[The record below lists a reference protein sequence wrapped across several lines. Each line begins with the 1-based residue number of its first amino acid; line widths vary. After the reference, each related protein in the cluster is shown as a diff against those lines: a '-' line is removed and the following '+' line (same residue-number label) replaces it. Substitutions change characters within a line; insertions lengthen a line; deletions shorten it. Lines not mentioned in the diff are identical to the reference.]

1 MALTPLASTVI
12 GGSHSFF
19 PGITNEA
26 ANEAYIIGYGTSF
39 LHRFSLTTFVEVAS
53 TSMQNNSSGL
63 ALINSASAVAVS
75 ATTGNAQFYEISSG
89 YTQTLAAA
97 SSPQGNNQGIAGDPT
112 NNTVMFIS
120 SSTRVLHRIVNFTY
134 TALTLNTGST
144 TDGAMNCII
153 AKSPGRWLL
162 GTQGGAVYEVDS
174 SGNILNKLQVSLD
187 NTSGAGYFESS
198 SAVCYLPISN
208 LAYDNNL
215 LLVGCGDGTCLVYD
229 YPTQTKVYQYQIN
242 STSQL
247 RGVLLSPVASG
258 EVVAVIDTTQSNPGR
273 SVCEMDFTVK
283 PLKFYDSM
291 YTNSANTPQA
301 VGINTQTSVG
311 WFAQNDASSTQRI
324 YFFRISGVRPTATQT
339 FTVQNSGIDQKA
351 RLMILDDTT
360 GNMVGRPLLDTYMQS
375 PATYRVPSGKTLK
388 IMVKVG
394 EGEDA
399 VWQVN
404 SLTT

>member
-1 MALTPLASTVI
+1 MALTPLASALI

-26 ANEAYIIGYGTSF
+26 TNEAYIIGYGTSF
-39 LHRFSLTTFVEVAS
+39 LHRYNLTTFVEVAS
-53 TSMQNNSSGL
+53 TSMQSNSCAI

-75 ATTGNAQFYEISSG
+75 STTGNAQYYEISSG
-89 YTQTLAAA
+89 YTQTLSAGTT
-97 SSPQGNNQGIAGDPT
+97 PQGNNQAIAGDT
-112 NNTVMFIS
+112 ANNTVMFVGS
-120 SSTRVLHRIVNFTY
+120 GTRTINRIVNFTY
-134 TALTLNTGST
+134 TSLTVNTGAGN
-144 TDGAMNCII
+144 DGSLSCII
-153 AKSPGRWLL
+153 AKSSGRWLV
-162 GTQGGAVYEVDS
+162 GTQGGAVYEIDS
-174 SGNILNKLQVSLD
+174 SGNILNRLQVSLD
-187 NTSGAGYFESS
+187 NTSGAGYFETN
-198 SAVCYLPISN
+198 SAVAFLPISN

-215 LLVGCGDGTCLVYD
+215 LLIGCGDGTCLVYD
-229 YPTQTKVYQYQIN
+229 YPTQTKLYQYQIN
-242 STSQL
+242 SNSQS

-258 EVVAVIDTTQSNPGR
+258 EVVAVVDTTQSNPGR

-301 VGINTQTSVG
+301 VGINTQTSIG
-311 WFAQNDASSTQRI
+311 WFTQTDASSATRI

-339 FTVQNSGIDQKA
+339 FTVQVGGIDQKA
-351 RLMILDDTT
+351 RLMLLDDTT

-388 IMVKVG
+388 VMVKVG

-399 VWQVN
+399 IWQVN

>member
-1 MALTPLASTVI
+1 MALTPLASTIVT
-12 GGSHSFF
+12 GSHTFF

-39 LHRFSLTTFVEVAS
+39 LHRYNLTTFVEVAS
-53 TSMQNNSSGL
+53 TSMQSNSCGI
-63 ALINSASAVAVS
+63 ALINSASAVGVS

-89 YTQTLAAA
+89 YTQTLSAG
-97 SSPQGNNQGIAGDPT
+97 STPQGNNQCIAGDTT

-120 SSTRVLHRIVNFTY
+120 SSTRTLHRIVNFTY
-134 TALTLNTGST
+134 TSLTINTGAT
-144 TDGAMNCII
+144 NDGAMNCII
-153 AKSPGRWLL
+153 AKSPGRWFL
-162 GTQGGAVYEVDS
+162 GTQSGAVYEMDS
-174 SGNILNKLQVSLD
+174 SGNILGRLQVSLD
-187 NTSGAGYFESS
+187 NTSGAGYFENN
-198 SAVCYLPISN
+198 SAVSFLPISN
-208 LAYDNNL
+208 LAYDNNIL
-215 LLVGCGDGTCLVYD
+215 LIGCGDGTCLVYD
-229 YPTQTKVYQYQIN
+229 WPTQTKLYQYQIN
-242 STSQL
+242 SNSQS
-247 RGVLLSPVASG
+247 RGILFSPAASG
-258 EVVAVIDTTQSNPGR
+258 EVVAVLDTTQSNPGR

-291 YTNSANTPQA
+291 YTNSTNTPQA

-311 WFAQNDASSTQRI
+311 WFTQTDASSVTRI

-339 FTVQNSGIDQKA
+339 FTVQVGGVDQKA
-351 RLMILDDTT
+351 RLMLLDDSTS
-360 GNMVGRPLLDTYMQS
+360 NLVGRPLLDTYMQS

-388 IMVKVG
+388 VMVKVG